1 MTADGR
7 KPIEDVTVGERVMAR
22 DELSGETELRT
33 VEHVIVRNDREVF
46 ELTFA
51 DGEQREVISVTS
63 DHRFH
68 TTERG
73 WVVSAELQIGEAIES
88 LDGRRLVF
96 ETRSAQ
102 ARKAPTFN
110 LSVAEDHNYF
120 VGESGL
126 WVHNCTPCGLSPD
139 AYVAGLPQKRT
150 PTGGPEDQF
159 EIEQTGP
166 MNYRVPAGNE
176 TFDIDG
182 YEGNTILDA
191 KYVGNPGRSPFIH
204 GSKAPSFLREKIRQ
218 DQLDE
223 FRRVKVILNDST
235 NPFTDFEVR
244 TNDSSAAAYFR
255 DLLREQGLP
264 DRVKVVTT
272 EVGARK

>member
-1 MTADGR
+1 MTAGGR

-110 LSVAEDHNYF
+110 LSVAEDHNYYF

-126 WVHNCTPCGLSPD
+126 WVHNCTPCGGGTDDLGDSDYHGPWREPPAD
-139 AYVAGLPQKRT
+139 NLKWKNYLEQETGTKAPFDMTDPHAHHVFPKRGRPGEQRRLVDEGQDILRRRGGIDPIFDTENLTWAPNRVAGQHSTSTIRGMVERLRELEAAKAS
-150 PTGGPEDQF
+150 PEDF
-159 EIEQTGP
+159 
-166 MNYRVPAGNE
+166 
-176 TFDIDG
+176 
-182 YEGNTILDA
+182 A
-191 KYVGNPGRSPFIH
+191 K
-204 GSKAPSFLREKIRQ
+204 ALE
-218 DQLDE
+218 
-223 FRRVKVILNDST
+223 
-235 NPFTDFEVR
+235 DFGK
-244 TNDSSAAAYFR
+244 TAA
-255 DLLREQGLP
+255 E
-264 DRVKVVTT
+264 
-272 EVGARK
+272 RK

>member
-1 MTADGR
+1 
-7 KPIEDVTVGERVMAR
+7 
-22 DELSGETELRT
+22 LSGETELRT

-126 WVHNCTPCGLSPD
+126 WVHNCTPCDGGAMTAVKPPKGTPDGDVWRYRRFVSEGGKRSFEDWYRVSRGGRSGGEIHQQIQLGLSHLDYDTEVQFGDRFAD
-139 AYVAGLPQKRT
+139 AARPGEVHQIGGLNKRGD
-150 PTGGPEDQF
+150 PIKREREAIQG
-159 EIEQTGP
+159 
-166 MNYRVPAGNE
+166 
-176 TFDIDG
+176 
-182 YEGNTILDA
+182 ILDSEEYRGETIYFWD
-191 KYVGNPGRSPFIH
+191 KTVPLKSPIKNPH
-204 GSKAPSFLREKIRQ
+204 LEANWGS
-218 DQLDE
+218 LD
-223 FRRVKVILNDST
+223 D
-235 NPFTDFEVR
+235 D
-244 TNDSSAAAYFR
+244 D
-255 DLLREQGLP
+255 G
-264 DRVKVVTT
+264 
-272 EVGARK
+272 

>member
-1 MTADGR
+1 VSECCDRCFGAGTLVMTADGR

-22 DELSGETELRT
+22 DEVSGETELRT

-88 LDGRRLVF
+88 LDGRRLMF
-96 ETRSAQ
+96 EARSAQ

-126 WVHNCTPCGLSPD
+126 WVHNCTPCGDLSD
-139 AYVAGLPQKRT
+139 VDELAKNYATARARGDVFRWTDFAEEFGIEVSGLNKS
-150 PTGGPEDQF
+150 
-159 EIEQTGP
+159 
-166 MNYRVPAGNE
+166 A
-176 TFDIDG
+176 
-182 YEGNTILDA
+182 
-191 KYVGNPGRSPFIH
+191 RS
-204 GSKAPSFLREKIRQ
+204 AIRQ
-218 DQLDE
+218 RARELELVQ
-223 FRRVKVILNDST
+223 RATI
-235 NPFTDFEVR
+235 
-244 TNDSSAAAYFR
+244 DSSGVADF
-255 DLLREQGLP
+255 GP
-264 DRVKVVTT
+264 WTT
-272 EVGARK
+272 DIIKRNSGESVGVSVNMPETTAMKYKSHFDYMDSLFLT